1 MWLDLDHLCGVLLL
15 NPGEKTCNM
24 LPKNNNCTTRSK
36 RIRVFSK
43 GKYET
48 TSLEVIEKLVLIEK
62 VIEVIHVIIH

>member
-1 MWLDLDHLCGVLLL
+1 VLLL

-24 LPKNNNCTTRSK
+24 LPKKKCTTRSK

-43 GKYET
+43 GKHET